1 MKTEVSATLKYAL
14 ISDKKLNLVADLVRD
29 KSVLDALNVLEYMP
43 KKWARILYKLIKSAS
58 ANAVNNNKLALDDLL
73 IKEILVGKWPKI
85 RRVRFV
91 SRSRISHYEKYRS
104 YVKVVLTTK

>member
-29 KSVLDALNVLEYMP
+29 KSVLSALNILEYMP

>member
-29 KSVLDALNVLEYMP
+29 KSVLSALNILEYMP

-73 IKEILVGKWPKI
+73 IKEILVGRWPKI
-85 RRVRFV
+85 KRVRFV

-104 YVKVVLTTK
+104 YVKVVLATK